1 MRTRVRENAES
12 SSHEG
17 VAGQLDK
24 NIHEAATQ
32 LVGYADSRYD
42 GPLLRLVLLCAARAQ
57 LENEETVGA
66 DPELQWV
73 KIAKGAYEQAASNK
87 PAREGHYPLPVLLS
101 ERPTAISSQ
110 RELYQKMAANLLI
123 TNTDE
128 AADIHPGADFANQV
142 AVGTIQIRYS

>member
-1 MRTRVRENAES
+1 MSTKVRENAES

-24 NIHEAATQ
+24 DIHEAVAQ
-32 LVGYADSRYD
+32 LVGYADSAHEE
-42 GPLLRLVLLCAARAQ
+42 PLLRFVLLCTARAQ

-73 KIAKGAYEQAASNK
+73 KLAKDAYEQAANNK
-87 PAREGHYPLPVLLS
+87 PASEGHYPLPVLLS

-123 TNTDE
+123 ANTDE
-128 AADIHPGADFANQV
+128 AANIHPGADFANQV
-142 AVGTIQIRYS
+142 AVGTIQIRYT